1 MNLSK
6 LSICVFVLLAAA
18 VDASGTPKTKE
29 KYDAHGFRYQD
40 ALAADLAPEDF
51 LLMPWGWTPGN
62 EQVMQDIKECGFNMA
77 GFVAPEHVKLVKKTG
92 LKCIVDDPNVS
103 TMVENDK
110 MSDAEISGR
119 VKAMTA
125 NLKDNACVYGY
136 YIKDEPTP
144 GLFPNLARWAS
155 AVRKADPD
163 ATPYINLLPGDGA
176 SYMEGYV
183 EAFVKTVNPAYISY
197 DRYALMDDGSVGN
210 GLYTNLEAIRKV
222 ALKHGIPFWNIVL
235 TNSHFHYAEVTP
247 GGLNLQVYASLAYGC
262 RGISYFTYFS
272 PLIGNYR
279 NAAVDQFLHKTPT
292 WDVLR
297 LLNLQIHQIAPTYLN
312 LKSVNVFHSKD
323 VPETCSGM
331 NASRHLAEVAGG
343 NFLVGE
349 FDGPDVTPFVMVVN
363 KDIHKS
369 TGFQVK
375 FNDPGTVMMTNPY
388 TGETKPFGG
397 ENGWLAPGGGV
408 LLSLKK

>member
-1 MNLSK
+1 MNMCKLTIYAFALLSV
-6 LSICVFVLLAAA
+6 SMA
-18 VDASGTPKTKE
+18 ASGTPTTKE

-40 ALAADLAPEDF
+40 APVTDLAAEDF

-62 EQVMQDIKECGFNMA
+62 KQAMQDIRDCGFNMA
-77 GFVAPEHVKLVKKTG
+77 GFVAPEHVGLVQKAG
-92 LKCIVDDPNVS
+92 LKCFVDDPNVS

-110 MSDAEISGR
+110 LSDTEIAER

-125 NLKDNACVYGY
+125 NLKDNSCVYGY
-136 YIKDEPTP
+136 YIKDEPHP
-144 GLFPNLARWAS
+144 GLFPNLARWAN

-176 SYMEGYV
+176 SYMDGYV
-183 EAFVKTVNPAYISY
+183 EGFVNTINPSYISY

-235 TNSHFHYAEVTP
+235 TNSHFHYAEVTQ
-247 GGLNLQVYASLAYGC
+247 GGLYLQVYASLAYGC

-279 NAAVDQFLHKTPT
+279 NAAVDQFLHKTST
-292 WDVLR
+292 WDMLR
-297 LLNLQIHQIAPTYLN
+297 LLNLQIRQLSPTYLK
-312 LKSVNVFHSKD
+312 LKSVNVFHNQD
-323 VPETCSGM
+323 VPDSCSGM
-331 NASRHLAEVAGG
+331 DTSRHLAEVSGG

-349 FDGPDVTPFVMVVN
+349 FEAPDATPFVMVVN

-375 FNDPGTVMMTNPY
+375 FKEPGVVMMTNPY

-397 ENGWLAPGGGV
+397 ENGWLAPGAGA